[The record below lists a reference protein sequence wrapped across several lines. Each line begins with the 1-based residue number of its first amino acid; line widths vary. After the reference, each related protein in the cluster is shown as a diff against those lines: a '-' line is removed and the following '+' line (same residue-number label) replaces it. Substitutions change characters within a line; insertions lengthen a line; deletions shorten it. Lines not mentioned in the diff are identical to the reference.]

1 VKIEEKE
8 DMRENKNKNK
18 NHDLK
23 KKTMVEKQYLK
34 ESWARSRR
42 KGGGRLF
49 SSLSKILPRR
59 QQMDDLSFY
68 EINK

>member
-8 DMRENKNKNK
+8 DTRENK

-23 KKTMVEKQYLK
+23 IKKNTMVEKQYLK

-42 KGGGRLF
+42 KGGGWLF

-68 EINK
+68 E

>member
-1 VKIEEKE
+1 MIK
-8 DMRENKNKNK
+8 
-18 NHDLK
+18 K